1 MYLCFLFL
9 ESLSIASLYCYFRKN
24 YVGFPILR
32 IEHDDQ
38 HCNDKITK
46 VYGELQLFM
55 NILSMK
61 VADVAAVRVG
71 LTMCGR
77 RRHEHIE
84 SMKFEMSLF
93 V

>member
-1 MYLCFLFL
+1 
-9 ESLSIASLYCYFRKN
+9 
-24 YVGFPILR
+24 
-32 IEHDDQ
+32 
-38 HCNDKITK
+38 
-46 VYGELQLFM
+46 M

-77 RRHEHIE
+77 RRDEHIE

-93 V
+93 VWYLNRSALKSQSKTNVLFSREGFWKQFAR

>member
-1 MYLCFLFL
+1 
-9 ESLSIASLYCYFRKN
+9 
-24 YVGFPILR
+24 
-32 IEHDDQ
+32 
-38 HCNDKITK
+38 
-46 VYGELQLFM
+46 M

-77 RRHEHIE
+77 RRDEHIE
-84 SMKFEMSLF
+84 SMKFEISLF